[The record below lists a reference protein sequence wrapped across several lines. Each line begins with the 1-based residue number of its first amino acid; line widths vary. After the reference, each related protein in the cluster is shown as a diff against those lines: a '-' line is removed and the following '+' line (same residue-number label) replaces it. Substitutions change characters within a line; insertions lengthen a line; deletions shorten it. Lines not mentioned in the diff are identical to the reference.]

1 MSLWDETGSGLNFDT
16 EDHDRVRCARCG
28 FPCVLSRDIHFP
40 WGSYAG
46 WGIKYVRLFK
56 DTTIASVEVEELYIG
71 PSGPATPTVP
81 AGAITTED
89 GIEITTEDGQTIIV
103 E

>member
-1 MSLWDETGSGLNFDT
+1 MSIWDESGSGLNADY

-40 WGSYAG
+40 YGSYAG
-46 WGIKYVRLFK
+46 WGIKYVRMFTE
-56 DTTIASVEVEELYIG
+56 TTIEPAPVTEEEVDT
-71 PSGPATPTVP
+71 AVT
-81 AGAITTED
+81 GAIMTED
-89 GIEITTEDGQTIIV
+89 GFEILTEDGQTIIV

>member
-28 FPCVLSRDIHFP
+28 FPCVLSRDSHFP
-40 WGSYAG
+40 LGSYAG
-46 WGIKYVRLFK
+46 WGIKYVRFYK
-56 DTTIASVEVEELYIG
+56 ETTIPSAVVEEVVE
-71 PSGPATPTVP
+71 TTVT
-81 AGAITTED
+81 AQAILTEE
-89 GIEITTEDGQTIIV
+89 GIELLTEDGQVIQY